1 MKIDTHQHFWK
12 YNDLEYSW
20 ISDKMKVLK
29 RDFLPGDLLPELEQM
44 KLDGSIAVQARQS
57 LEETRWLLELAGT
70 YDFIKGVVGWVD
82 LCSNEVENQLA
93 EFSLNPKFVGVRH
106 VLQDEPDDLFML
118 KDHFLHGI
126 SLLKKYS
133 LVYDLLI
140 LPRHIPYAIQ
150 LVEKFPDQWFVLDH
164 IAKPLIKDKI
174 LTPWKEGIER
184 LSLQPNVYCKLS
196 GMVTEASWKGW
207 NKDDFVPYLDVM
219 FGSFGQSRLMIG
231 SDWPVCTVASDYRKT
246 MQIVIDYIASE
257 SQTTGELITGKN
269 AIRIYNLKDEI

>member
-57 LEETRWLLELAGT
+57 LEETMWLLELAGT

-140 LPRHIPYAIQ
+140 LPRHIPYTIQ

-174 LTPWKEGIER
+174 LTSWKEGIER

-257 SQTTGELITGKN
+257 SQTTGELIMGKN
-269 AIRIYNLKDEI
+269 AVRIYNLKDEI